1 MLVGSRAR
9 ALSGRGRVPRLWAAS
24 GAASPARELPVAEG
38 AGGGV
43 GVLKGVR
50 GRVAEGAG
58 GGGPVLRGV
67 RGRVAEG
74 EGVGGRC

>member
-50 GRVAEGAG
+50 GAGPAGA
-58 GGGPVLRGV
+58 
-67 RGRVAEG
+67 A
-74 EGVGGRC
+74 